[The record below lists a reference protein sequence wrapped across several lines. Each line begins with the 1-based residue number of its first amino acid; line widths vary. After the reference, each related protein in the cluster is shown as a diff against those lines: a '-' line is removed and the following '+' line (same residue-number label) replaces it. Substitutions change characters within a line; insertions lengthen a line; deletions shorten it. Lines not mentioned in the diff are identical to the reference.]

1 MEWEIR
7 EPGIEVQEW
16 ADGGSKSVIT
26 NRMQNRSKHRNSST
40 AGTGTDV
47 FRCYWSHLYH
57 YVVTGD
63 HIKPVWPP
71 YPSAPLY
78 LLLQSFVVVVV
89 NLSVSTACGILVP
102 NQGLNPCAR
111 QWKCRVLTT
120 GHHQRSPCCSFSF
133 FQIKYCDIWQY
144 WCCFVCVFLNL
155 LIF

>member
-1 MEWEIR
+1 MWSWNERQGSQGLKCRSEH
-7 EPGIEVQEW
+7 
-16 ADGGSKSVIT
+16 ADGGSKSVVT
-26 NRMQNRSKHRNSST
+26 DRMQNRSKHRNST

-47 FRCYWSHLYH
+47 FRCYWNHLYH

-120 GHHQRSPCCSFSF
+120 GPHQGSPCCSFSF
-133 FQIKYCDIWQY
+133 SK
-144 WCCFVCVFLNL
+144 
-155 LIF
+155 